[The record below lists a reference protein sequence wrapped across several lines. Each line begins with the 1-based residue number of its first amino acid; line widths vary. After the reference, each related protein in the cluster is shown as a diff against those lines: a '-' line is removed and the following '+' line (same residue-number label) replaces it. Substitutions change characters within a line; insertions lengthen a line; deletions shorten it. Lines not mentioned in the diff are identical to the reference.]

1 MNCLQF
7 AFVSELKDTL
17 PLLEALFL
25 SIKYFIIR
33 PKRRDYPTDDGI
45 DEIEHDCAVKI
56 FSIHPG
62 LRFLSLTG
70 TSLPD
75 QVPQISPS
83 TSTRKP
89 RVWVKE
95 IGEND
100 ELGARL
106 AEGTVDIPGGVSDT

>member
-45 DEIEHDCAVKI
+45 DEVEHDCAVKI

-62 LRFLSLTG
+62 FEMYLVSESLKSCQTC
-70 TSLPD
+70 
-75 QVPQISPS
+75 Q
-83 TSTRKP
+83 K
-89 RVWVKE
+89 
-95 IGEND
+95 
-100 ELGARL
+100 A
-106 AEGTVDIPGGVSDT
+106 